1 MSRKPRI
8 LSTNDAALLHEM
20 VKQSVTV
27 DPNEKKSH
35 ELLLEELQ
43 NAHLRQTE
51 EIPVDVVK
59 IGSWVVIETDF
70 QRRYTMQMVRPE
82 EGDFTKGKLSVLS
95 PMGSVIIG
103 RSEGDRLVW
112 TQSGGEEELVIHK
125 VTDELNDD

>member
-8 LSTNDAALLHEM
+8 LSTSDAALLHEM
-20 VKQSVTV
+20 VGQSVTV

-43 NAHLRQTE
+43 SARLLNSD

-70 QRRYTMQMVRPE
+70 QRRYTMQMVGPE

-103 RSEGDRLVW
+103 RSQGDRLIW

-125 VTDELNDD
+125 VTSELNND